1 MHDKVALMIEQRK
14 VGTILREAARTGD
27 ELPAMGLVTDKDEVK
42 GGKTRIDLALETL
55 NRDGTV
61 TAGVEK
67 IFIPSESHSASL
79 KVLNNWNQLLKI
91 MREDPEEETRGRMKE
106 LMDEYIDDLV
116 SKGRL
121 SEERI
126 HSPMMDEEKE
136 D

>member
-14 VGTILREAARTGD
+14 VGTILREAARVGD
-27 ELPAMGLVTDKDEVK
+27 ELPGKGIVSDKDEVK
-42 GGKTRIDLALETL
+42 GGKIRIDLALETL

-67 IFIPSESHSASL
+67 IFVPSESHSASL
-79 KVLNNWNQLLKI
+79 KVLNNWNQLLNI
-91 MREDPEEETRGRMKE
+91 MREKPEEETRGRMKE

-126 HSPMMDEEKE
+126 SSPKMDEEN
-136 D
+136 